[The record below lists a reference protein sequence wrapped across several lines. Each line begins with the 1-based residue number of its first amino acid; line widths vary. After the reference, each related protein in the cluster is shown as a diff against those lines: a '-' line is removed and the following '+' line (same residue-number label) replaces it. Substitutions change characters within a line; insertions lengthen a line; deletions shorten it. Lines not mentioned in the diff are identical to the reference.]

1 VVRRLLSV
9 SAFLIAGV
17 LGVGCAHSSTSA
29 DSTPKSARVIP
40 PKLLPSGPIQLST
53 SRGGGAYADIEIN
66 VDSTGRADITSL
78 RVIGNI
84 EERTKRD
91 IGLWLEQANFKP
103 ATQLGVPVPG
113 VFKMSIK
120 LR

>member
-1 VVRRLLSV
+1 MRRLLSV
-9 SAFLIAGV
+9 GAFLVAGV
-17 LGVGCAHSSTSA
+17 LSAGCAHSSTST
-29 DSTPKSARVIP
+29 DSAPKAPRVIP
-40 PKLLPSGPIQLST
+40 PKLLPSGPIQLT
-53 SRGGGAYADIEIN
+53 TTRRGGAYADIELT
-66 VDSTGRADITSL
+66 VDATGRPDMTSL

-91 IGLWLEQANFKP
+91 IGAWLEQANFKP
-103 ATQLGVPVPG
+103 ATQLGVPVAG

>member
-17 LGVGCAHSSTSA
+17 IGIGCAHSSTSA
-29 DSTPKSARVIP
+29 DSTPKPARVIP

-53 SRGGGAYADIEIN
+53 SRGGGAYADVELNI
-66 VDSTGRADITSL
+66 DATGHPDMTSL